1 MKTTANRV
9 RSRSVPHPAEAAPAA
24 TPPPRPLRILF
35 VSSECAPYAKCGGL
49 GDVVASLPKA
59 LRSAGAD
66 VRTVLPL
73 YASIDRA
80 RHALEPAGGLQVPC
94 GNGEINGCGIWRTV
108 AAGGVP
114 TAFVEHDR
122 YFARDG
128 VYADR
133 NGDYGDQAFRFGLLC
148 MAAAELCRARGW
160 IPDVVH
166 VHDWPTAMMPAML
179 DAWRK
184 TGTSRGFER
193 TGSVL
198 TVHNQAYQGYSHP
211 SVLPYLGLS
220 APEYYTPDTFE
231 SCGALNLL
239 KGGWVYADAVT
250 TVSPTYAAEIRS
262 EPAGAGLSGFVCR
275 RGDTFQGI
283 LNGADYD
290 IWDPE
295 RDPRIAASYGHN
307 SLIGKI
313 LCKRDLQHRLGLALD
328 DAVPVLGMVTRLA
341 DQKGLGLLRDV
352 LPWVLGEMHV
362 QLAVLG
368 SGDPAAEDML
378 RDLQRRYPGRVAAV
392 IGYSE
397 DLSHRIYAGSD
408 FFLMPSLFEPCGL
421 AQMYALRYASLP
433 VVHAVGGLEDTVEQ
447 YNEGSG
453 SGTGFKFYAAT
464 AQAFHDTVAWA
475 VSTWY
480 DRPTHMTKMRERAMT
495 VRFDWAASAARYL
508 DLYHRVVSWRP

>member
-1 MKTTANRV
+1 MKTTGKHAK
-9 RSRSVPHPAEAAPAA
+9 SGTTAAAPAE
-24 TPPPRPLRILF
+24 RPLRILF
-35 VSSECAPYAKCGGL
+35 VASECAPYAKCGGL

-59 LRSAGAD
+59 LRGLGAD
-66 VRTVLPL
+66 VRTVMPL
-73 YASIDRA
+73 YASIDRS
-80 RHALEPAGGLQVPC
+80 RFGLEPGGGLQVPC

-108 AAGGVP
+108 AAGGIP
-114 TAFVEHDR
+114 TAFIEHDR

-198 TVHNQAYQGYSHP
+198 TVHNQAYQGYTHP
-211 SVLPYLGLS
+211 SVLPYIGLS

-250 TVSPTYAAEIRS
+250 TVSPTYAAEIQS
-262 EPAGAGLSGFVCR
+262 EPAGAGLADFVRR

-313 LCKRDLQHRLGLALD
+313 LCKRDLQHRLGLPLD

-362 QLAVLG
+362 QLVVLG
-368 SGDPAAEDML
+368 SGDPAAEEML

-453 SGTGFKFYAAT
+453 DGTGFKFYAAT

-495 VRFDWAASAARYL
+495 VRFGWDESAARYL
-508 DLYHRVVSWRP
+508 ALYRRVVAWRP